1 MRRKHATKPI
11 PHILYPGSE
20 TARKNESTKRELL
33 QKLNLTHNKLYRSLD
48 RLQLDGLVAKE
59 MKDGKE
65 YYKLTE
71 KGKEYLELLKK
82 LVNS

>member
-1 MRRKHATKPI
+1 MPQN
-11 PHILYPGSE
+11 LYPIYYIQVLKQLE
-20 TARKNESTKRELL
+20 KNESTKRELL

-82 LVNS
+82 LVNA